1 MFATHKLCQA
11 ATLAAGMA
19 LCLSGCQH
27 ARNFLA
33 GRQEAP
39 DAAGQIASSDGQD
52 GSAASAAQQADEKMA
67 RARSLEKK
75 GQIEQAIGIY
85 QDVVKQDNS
94 RPDAYHRLAILH
106 DMKGEC
112 DKARGFYHAA
122 LERDSRNAEVL
133 CDFGYSCYL
142 QRRWRE
148 AEEHLSQAIALQP
161 DMARAHNNLGLLLA
175 RTGRQDGAMTEFAR
189 GGCTEADAR
198 ANLAFALTLEQQW
211 VAARQQYE
219 LALAVDS
226 TSRAAQ
232 KGLDALRSVDS
243 EAQACN
249 WTASQDLR

>member
-1 MFATHKLCQA
+1 
-11 ATLAAGMA
+11 
-19 LCLSGCQH
+19 
-27 ARNFLA
+27 
-33 GRQEAP
+33 
-39 DAAGQIASSDGQD
+39 
-52 GSAASAAQQADEKMA
+52 MA
-67 RARSLEKK
+67 RARSLVEK